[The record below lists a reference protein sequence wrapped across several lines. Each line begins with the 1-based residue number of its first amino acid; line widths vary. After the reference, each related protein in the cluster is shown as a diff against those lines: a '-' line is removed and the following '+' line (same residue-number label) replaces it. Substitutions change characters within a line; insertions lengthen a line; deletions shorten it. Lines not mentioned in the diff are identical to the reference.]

1 MWMISKK
8 TAKTLNLELFDWKGI
23 DIFFEDRSYLV
34 LGLFSFENLLL
45 NIAVCLISNFS
56 EHLILAV
63 LLIMFCWD
71 ACNLY
76 VVN

>member
-1 MWMISKK
+1 M
-8 TAKTLNLELFDWKGI
+8 
-23 DIFFEDRSYLV
+23 

-45 NIAVCLISNFS
+45 NIAVYLISKFS